1 MDPLRDGHAMLLP
14 HIERLRRQPTLW
26 VMRPSVTLRTLVD
39 LDESF
44 EFLGPPPDPDPDA
57 WAADKALYPTV
68 QQVMGRRRG
77 ASDCPP
83 RTQ

>member
-14 HIERLRRQPTLW
+14 HIERPRRQPTLW

-44 EFLGPPPDPDPDA
+44 EFWVHRPIPIPMPG
-57 WAADKALYPTV
+57 
-68 QQVMGRRRG
+68 
-77 ASDCPP
+77 P
-83 RTQ
+83 RTRRSFRRFSR

>member
-39 LDESF
+39 LDESV
-44 EFLGPPPDPDPDA
+44 EFLGPRPDPDA
-57 WAADKALYPTV
+57 RAADKALYPTV
-68 QQVMGRRRG
+68 QRVMRGRRG
-77 ASDCPP
+77 ASD
-83 RTQ
+83 